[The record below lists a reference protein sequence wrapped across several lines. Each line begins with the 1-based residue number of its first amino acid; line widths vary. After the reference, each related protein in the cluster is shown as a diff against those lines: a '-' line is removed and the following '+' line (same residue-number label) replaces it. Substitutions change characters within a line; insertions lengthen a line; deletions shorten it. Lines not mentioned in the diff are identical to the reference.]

1 MKTSTELF
9 IYFFFVIYLKTERKQ
24 LKNKNGRVDLT
35 MRIAA
40 AAVIQFHLKIPF
52 LEVIVRMAGWLAAI

>member
-1 MKTSTELF
+1 
-9 IYFFFVIYLKTERKQ
+9 
-24 LKNKNGRVDLT
+24 

-52 LEVIVRMAGWLAAI
+52 LAVIVRMAGWLAAIWREKKVFEF